1 MCKMKKKKAHPD
13 VDALRPSGQ
22 RRKFQIR
29 LDIWRRGTMHHIIF
43 AAEPDKPI
51 ESTNFFPR
59 EAFNHTHIHVRHNSH
74 RSTRKARYIFF
85 FGIRSKSKIVLNI
98 FFGST
103 RLHTT
108 FFTFS

>member
-1 MCKMKKKKAHPD
+1 MCKMKKKNAHPD

-74 RSTRKARYIFF
+74 RCTRKARYIYFF
-85 FGIRSKSKIVLNI
+85 WDKEQKQD
-98 FFGST
+98 ST
-103 RLHTT
+103 
-108 FFTFS
+108 